1 MQVVTTMVVLAFIIN
16 LLAPVVNILGLLGLC
31 ACVIYDD
38 LHVLFIAGFM
48 AVVGMVF
55 GIFAHKNDIA
65 PRWTWSKS
73 KNDLFR
79 FSVMTVL
86 GYAGSLAMWPCAI
99 YMIKTVINAVSRIV

>member
-1 MQVVTTMVVLAFIIN
+1 MVVLAYIIN

-31 ACVIYDD
+31 ACVVYED
-38 LHVLFIAGFM
+38 LYVLVLAAIM
-48 AVVGMVF
+48 AVVGVVF

-79 FSVMTVL
+79 FSVMAVL
-86 GYAGSLAMWPCAI
+86 GYAGSLAMWPGAI